1 MAWREVTF
9 HDTRWSVAPVAE
21 RVRDSDAWRLVLNC
35 RPAACGA
42 KALWAATSLR
52 ASSRSDLFY
61 KADRL
66 PDDWVRA
73 ALAEEFEKP

>member
-1 MAWREVTF
+1 MTF

-21 RVRDSDAWRLVLNC
+21 RERDSDSWRLVLNC
-35 RPAACGA
+35 RPATRGA
-42 KALWAATSLR
+42 RARWAATSLR

-66 PDDWVRA
+66 TDDWVRA
-73 ALAEEFEKP
+73 ALAEEFERP